1 MVTLIMNV
9 GDMCKGHCGWNKSF
23 QSLNGVQ
30 KVVDRPNFDVS
41 IIRLWTVVHTEYGTR
56 LVHCS
61 QIYNFIYLGNVKRLK
76 VTYAIDN

>member
-1 MVTLIMNV
+1 MITLIMNV

-30 KVVDRPNFDVS
+30 KVIDPPNFDVS
-41 IIRLWTVVHTEYGTR
+41 IICLWIVVHTECGTR

-61 QIYNFIYLGNVKRLK
+61 QIYNFIYLLNFKTL
-76 VTYAIDN
+76 